1 MKVLE
6 REVTVVAN
14 VVKRF
19 QHCWPVGGSIEQWA
33 EGLERVI
40 CSVLRIFLEMNV
52 FDSFAKDW
60 NPVFWELVLHDVAGI
75 KMNLHVLA
83 GKAINKVHHLHG

>member
-14 VVKRF
+14 VIKRF
-19 QHCWPVGGSIEQWA
+19 QHSWPVGGSIQQRA
-33 EGLERVI
+33 EGLARVI
-40 CSVLRIFLEMNV
+40 CSVLRIFLEMNI
-52 FDSFAKDW
+52 FDAFAKDL
-60 NPVFWELVLHDVAGI
+60 NPVCRELVLHDVAGI

-83 GKAINKVHHLHG
+83 GKAINRSCVRF